1 MSDSLFDDESIPF
14 IILANP
20 IGQYSLWPD
29 PLPRPRGWSQ
39 VYGPCPASNACSGC
53 RATGAHFSLPPN
65 SPGSRAPHE
74 PTPHSPHT
82 GPRHP
87 ARAL

>member
-39 VYGPCPASNACSGC
+39 VYGPMPRQQCMQWLSSHWSAL
-53 RATGAHFSLPPN
+53 LPP
-65 SPGSRAPHE
+65 PQQ
-74 PTPHSPHT
+74 
-82 GPRHP
+82 PREQSTT
-87 ARAL
+87 